1 MTDRRPRFYT
11 VWDASQAIGVDY
23 ERFAD
28 FVRKGDHVCAFLCE
42 RTKPNA
48 REVPLVS
55 AELVERLDKR
65 YWKTLD
71 AFFQAPA
78 QEEGGR

>member
-1 MTDRRPRFYT
+1 MAGERPRFYT
-11 VWDASQAIGVDY
+11 VWEASQAIGVDY

-28 FVRKGDHVCAFLCE
+28 FVRRGGHVCAFLSE

-48 REVPLVS
+48 RELPLVS
-55 AELVERLDKR
+55 AELVERLDR
-65 YWKTLD
+65 SYWQSLD

-78 QEEGGR
+78 QGGEGR

>member
-28 FVRKGDHVCAFLCE
+28 FVRKGGHVCAFLCE
-42 RTKPNA
+42 RTKPNT